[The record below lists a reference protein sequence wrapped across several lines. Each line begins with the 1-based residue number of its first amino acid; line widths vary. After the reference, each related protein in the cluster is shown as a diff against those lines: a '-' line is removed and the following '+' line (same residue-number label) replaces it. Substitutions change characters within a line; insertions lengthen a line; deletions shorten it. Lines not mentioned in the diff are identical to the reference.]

1 MSGVLKAVGKV
12 FMGVAGLIKPLRK
25 ALLPVMAVAAV
36 ALTGGAAL
44 GVLPGLSTTIGS
56 LGLGSTLTGVL
67 TTAAQGAT
75 MGALGAAVTGG
86 NVLKGATSG
95 LLTGAALGGVNV
107 ALGAATGAAG
117 QAAKTAATAGGTA
130 APGAGLS
137 TAGGTM
143 ANTAANTAA
152 STATQAATAAASGP
166 LSGITNGLPYL
177 QKALAAPAP
186 LVSSGATA
194 GGAGGVIGGIGKAI
208 GGIFSNPVTAGM
220 ALQGVGAGIS
230 AATQASAERRQ
241 ADQIRDNYSQFAGTR
256 GVPTITD
263 PGYLTFDPKTGR
275 TYAQGS

>member
-95 LLTGAALGGVNV
+95 LLTGAALGGFNV
-107 ALGAATGAAG
+107 ALGGATGAAG
-117 QAAKTAATAGGTA
+117 QTARTAASTSGTA

-143 ANTAANTAA
+143 ANTAA
-152 STATQAATAAASGP
+152 STATQAATAATSGP

-177 QKALAAPAP
+177 QKALTNPAP

-230 AATQASAERRQ
+230 AASQAAAERRQ
-241 ADQIRDNYSQFAGTR
+241 ADQVRDNYSQFAGTR

>member
-12 FMGVAGLIKPLRK
+12 FKSIAKVA
-25 ALLPVMAVAAV
+25 LPVMAVAAV

-107 ALGAATGAAG
+107 ALGGATGAAG
-117 QAAKTAATAGGTA
+117 QTARTAASTGGTA

-143 ANTAANTAA
+143 ANTAA
-152 STATQAATAAASGP
+152 STATQAATAATSGP

-177 QKALAAPAP
+177 QKALTNPAP
-186 LVSSGATA
+186 LVSSGSTT
-194 GGAGGVIGGIGKAI
+194 GGGGVIGGIGKAI

-230 AATQASAERRQ
+230 AASQAAAERRQ
-241 ADQIRDNYSQFAGTR
+241 ADQVRDNYSQFSGTR